1 MEASVYLSPSEETL
15 GIIKTIKKGVEIEIR
30 KGKVYA
36 QRECERERMWG
47 REEI

>member
-1 MEASVYLSPSEETL
+1 
-15 GIIKTIKKGVEIEIR
+15 VEIEIR

-36 QRECERERMWG
+36 ERECERERMWG

>member
-1 MEASVYLSPSEETL
+1 
-15 GIIKTIKKGVEIEIR
+15 VEIEIR

-47 REEI
+47 REEIWRNSKESFQFDAYFLPYGNV